1 MITLA
6 QPAYERTSSLRIR
19 STPDFEMSGWD
30 CGCCCCCGAGCCG
43 VVVDDVDGAAVALV
57 LVFVDVG
64 VGVVA
69 VVVVV
74 DLKNFD
80 AIVDG
85 SDFDVSVVL
94 VEVLVELTDGL
105 TK

>member
-1 MITLA
+1 M
-6 QPAYERTSSLRIR
+6 
-19 STPDFEMSGWD
+19 
-30 CGCCCCCGAGCCG
+30 
-43 VVVDDVDGAAVALV
+43 DGAAVALV